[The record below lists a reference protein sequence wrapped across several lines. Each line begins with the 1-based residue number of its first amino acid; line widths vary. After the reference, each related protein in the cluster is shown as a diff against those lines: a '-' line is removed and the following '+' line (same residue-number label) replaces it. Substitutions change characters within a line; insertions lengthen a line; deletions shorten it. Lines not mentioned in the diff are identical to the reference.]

1 LLFLLHYLDIE
12 GLTPRYKN
20 FTVDYSCFMLV
31 MRVGF
36 VERLLVNI
44 LRYLHKPTPT
54 DSMSTTY
61 LSIPANSRGRS
72 GRVRLF

>member
-1 LLFLLHYLDIE
+1 MLFLLHYLDIE
-12 GLTPRYKN
+12 GLPLRSKN
-20 FTVDYSCFMLV
+20 FTVHYGCFMLV

-36 VERLLVNI
+36 AGRLLVNI
-44 LRYLHKPTPT
+44 AGYLHKPTPT
-54 DSMSTTY
+54 DPISITY